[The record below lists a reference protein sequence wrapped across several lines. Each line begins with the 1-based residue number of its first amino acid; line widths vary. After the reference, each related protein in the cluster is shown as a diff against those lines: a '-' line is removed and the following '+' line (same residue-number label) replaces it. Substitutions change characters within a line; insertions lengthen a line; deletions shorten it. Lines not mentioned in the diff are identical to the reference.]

1 MKKKSRYNRI
11 YALCAAAL
19 AIAATGCSF
28 HIPGSGL
35 ISDSDDS
42 VFSVFKGTDGSG
54 DADTQQK
61 EASGNTAIR
70 EGENSA
76 SDGEDTGSTD
86 MSGGEDAGL
95 TKTSDGSLWEPIP
108 EGDAHGKSGNAASGS
123 DTEDPSAGDSSS
135 GGSTAEKTGAGT
147 DRDTKE
153 DTEETSAANEGDTSS
168 VDTAE
173 PTAASAQLTEM
184 LTGFISSHS
193 LNTGNFACAY
203 KNLATGETCYYN
215 ELKMFDGASTYKLP
229 LNLLYYDMQAA
240 GKISGDDIVAGTN
253 STLSNCHYQSLVY
266 SNNELSEA
274 MTDDYGSYDVLKKDM
289 CRYYTLSS
297 SEIDESYYHH
307 NYFCA
312 RMMMDCA
319 EYVYTHQSQYSE
331 ALGYMKQAQPG
342 EYFRST
348 ITDCEIA
355 QKYGRRDGW
364 ENCAGIVFAE
374 KPFVLSVYTYNA
386 GGAAVIGELA
396 KDFYD
401 YTET

>member
-1 MKKKSRYNRI
+1 MKKKSRYNCI

-19 AIAATGCSF
+19 AIATTGCSF

-54 DADTQQK
+54 DADTQQE
-61 EASGNTAIR
+61 EASGNTAAG
-70 EGENSA
+70 EGQNSA
-76 SDGEDTGSTD
+76 SDGENAGST
-86 MSGGEDAGL
+86 E
-95 TKTSDGSLWEPIP
+95 TSDGGLWEPIP
-108 EGDAHGKSGNAASGS
+108 EGDAHGRNGNSAPGS
-123 DTEDPSAGDSSS
+123 NTEDLSAG
-135 GGSTAEKTGAGT
+135 GSAADETGEET
-147 DRDTKE
+147 DKDTKE
-153 DTEETSAANEGDTSS
+153 DTEETSAANESGTSS
-168 VDTAE
+168 ADAAE
-173 PTAASAQLTEM
+173 PTAASAELSEM

-342 EYFRST
+342 QYFRST

-355 QKYGRRDGW
+355 QKYGMRDGW
-364 ENCAGIVFAE
+364 ENCAGIVFA
-374 KPFVLSVYTYNA
+374 KTPFVLSVYTYNA